1 MHFVYLASSSPRR
14 RELLEQIGVSY
25 QLLMPAS
32 EDVAAHAALESLEAV
47 RPAEAAVDYV
57 QRITQLKLDAA
68 RQRWQAASGAL
79 AVAPIVCAD
88 TTVSLDGCILGKPTD
103 AQDARAMLQALS
115 GRRHEVLTAVA
126 LAVPQR
132 LGDGAAAGREAV
144 PQAGDDGRWVSD
156 VVVSRSQVWCMP
168 LSLQQ
173 VQAYIDA
180 GQWQGKAGGYAIQGT
195 AGAWIERI
203 DGSYSG
209 IMGLPLFE
217 TAELLRKHCAWVI

>member
-25 QLLMPAS
+25 QLLMPAP

-57 QRITQLKLDAA
+57 QRITRLKLDAA

-79 AVAPIVCAD
+79 AAAPIVCAD
-88 TTVSLDGCILGKPTD
+88 TTVSLDACILGKPTD
-103 AQDARAMLQALS
+103 AQDAHAMLQALS

-126 LAVPQR
+126 LAVPQP
-132 LGDGAAAGREAV
+132 LGAQDAQGARA
-144 PQAGDDGRWVSD
+144 DMRWVCE
-156 VVVSRSQVWCMP
+156 VVVSRSQVRCMP
-168 LSLQQ
+168 LSPQQ
-173 VQAYIDA
+173 VRAYIDA